1 MVSIIP
7 QTFCHFSFVVVP
19 GQGRD
24 KFYKRSQGKNT
35 SSTAGSFVGF
45 QPTSLSRIIL
55 AFRSAI
61 SGRYAPLRSAFG
73 FPCQRFSSL

>member
-1 MVSIIP
+1 MLGGDKPNPVLDTYLDS
-7 QTFCHFSFVVVP
+7 T
-19 GQGRD
+19 RD